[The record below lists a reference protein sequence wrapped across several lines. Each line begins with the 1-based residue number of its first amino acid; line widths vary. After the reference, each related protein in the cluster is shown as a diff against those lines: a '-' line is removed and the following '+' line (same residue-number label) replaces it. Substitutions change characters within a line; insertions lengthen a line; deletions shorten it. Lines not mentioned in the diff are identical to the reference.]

1 MTTPDET
8 AEPGANDGHDPFAPV
23 EASARFGTT
32 LAVGAFVLA
41 GLTLVSGLA
50 AITGVL
56 GMGVGLVAH
65 VKHSRLGLP
74 AAIASGAAMVLAMA
88 AAMYQR

>member
-1 MTTPDET
+1 
-8 AEPGANDGHDPFAPV
+8 
-23 EASARFGTT
+23 
-32 LAVGAFVLA
+32 
-41 GLTLVSGLA
+41 
-50 AITGVL
+50 
-56 GMGVGLVAH
+56 MGVGLVAH